1 MGRHPIRIS
10 GENLHHHIFAWG
22 NDRHPVFRSAYHFQK
37 YLDLLES
44 ESTKFNVEVIA
55 YALMEW
61 HIHLFIFDQMNK
73 ISEFMENLHGK
84 YAIFFNKETGRVGHV
99 FGERYNNIIVQ
110 PNIYALWLTRY
121 IHRQAV
127 EAGIVNN
134 PIDYPW
140 TSYRQYIGL
149 EPIKFIK
156 PQIILEQFGDFSKNF
171 RGVTQNYKDFV
182 VNEQG
187 ETQIDWDDTRT
198 KIIGDL
204 DYTRALTKRL
214 QIIGKPTIAKEI
226 VLKELS
232 RKLNCTVDQLLTPKG
247 IDEKRRRREAV
258 NILAKEY
265 EMKIIDIARLLKLSR
280 FTVMKIID

>member
-1 MGRHPIRIS
+1 MSRHPVRIS
-10 GENLHHHIFAWG
+10 GENLYHHIFAWG

-37 YLDLLES
+37 YLGLLES

-110 PNIYALWLTRY
+110 PNIYALWLSRY

-156 PQIILEQFGDFSKNF
+156 PQIILEQFGNSSKSLKEIA
-171 RGVTQNYKDFV
+171 QNYKDFV
-182 VNEQG
+182 LDKQE
-187 ETQIDWDDTRT
+187 ETQIDWNDTRIR
-198 KIIGDL
+198 IIGDL
-204 DYTRALTKRL
+204 DYTKALTKRL
-214 QIIGKPTIAKEI
+214 EITKKPRIVKEI

-232 RKLNCTVDQLLTPKG
+232 KKLNCTGDQLLAPRG
-247 IDEKRRRREAV
+247 IEEKRLRRTAV

-265 EMKIIDIARLLKLSR
+265 GMKIIDIARLLKISR
-280 FTVMKIID
+280 FTVMKIIG